1 MEGLDLAD
9 LMYDYNA
16 LIEKLVKDGYV
27 KYYSNINTDCW
38 YKDINRLEVKHY
50 NHCIVFEVKLH
61 ANDDLI

>member
-9 LMYDYNA
+9 LMCNYDA

-38 YKDINRLEVKHY
+38 YKDKNILEVKHD
-50 NHCIVFEVKLH
+50 NHCIVIEVKLSV
-61 ANDDLI
+61 NDYLI